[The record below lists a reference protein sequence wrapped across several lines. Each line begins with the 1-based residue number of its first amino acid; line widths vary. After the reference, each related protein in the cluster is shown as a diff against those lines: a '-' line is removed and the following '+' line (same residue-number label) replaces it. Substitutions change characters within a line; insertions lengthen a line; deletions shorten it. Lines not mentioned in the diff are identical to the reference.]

1 MIWHFLL
8 YAAKSNPTYRIRQ
21 MPKSLMNVGR
31 GEWELLGCWQMTA
44 MRRMRGDIV
53 YSMSLISRDYY
64 TKIVNNGL

>member
-1 MIWHFLL
+1 M
-8 YAAKSNPTYRIRQ
+8 
-21 MPKSLMNVGR
+21 GR
-31 GEWELLGCWQMTA
+31 GEWELLGGWQMTA